1 MLQVILSLLLAQ
13 VIRGIPVA
21 TTADAEPIRLF
32 KKTVVEESSVKV
44 GTAHGEAEALLARRQ
59 LERLV
64 KALGALIPDAPDRS
78 VP

>member
-1 MLQVILSLLLAQ
+1 MSQVILTLQLPRGS
-13 VIRGIPVA
+13 RGIPVA
-21 TTADAEPIRLF
+21 TTANAELIRLF

-44 GTAHGEAEALLARRQ
+44 ETAHDEDEAFLARLE

-64 KALGALIPDAPDRS
+64 KALGALIPDAPDRH